1 MSDSDVTETKPNK
14 AEIKKPSK
22 LEQAAAELENAAAI
36 LDGVTGKRQKTAGMI
51 AADLRQTAARL
62 LTL

>member
-1 MSDSDVTETKPNK
+1 MSDVIEPKK
-14 AEIKKPSK
+14 AEVKKPSK

-36 LDGVTGKRQKTAGMI
+36 LDGVTGKRKKTAGMI
-51 AADLRQTAARL
+51 AAELRQIAARL